1 MATQSLLP
9 STTPQETDVVIL
21 CGGLGTRLRSV
32 VSDRPKPMADVNG
45 RPFLDRLMTY
55 VADYGFRRCI
65 LCIGHMGDRIKRYY
79 GERSVHPLTILFS
92 EESEPLGTA
101 GAVKH
106 AEPFIRSDHFLLMN
120 GDSWC
125 PVDLRDLLEF
135 HTGKEALA
143 SLTLVR
149 VEEADNYGTVTL
161 REDSRVIGFEEKRD
175 GAGGG
180 LVNGGIY
187 LLRKEFLG
195 FIPSERKLS
204 LECDIFPRIL
214 TERVYGYVTNERL
227 IDIGVPERYGMA
239 QEYFKEV

>member
-1 MATQSLLP
+1 MSLME
-9 STTPQETDVVIL
+9 SNTDVVIL

-32 VSDRPKPMADVNG
+32 VSDRPKPMAEVNG

-55 VADYGFRRCI
+55 VADYGFRRFI
-65 LCIGHMGDRIKRYY
+65 LCIGHMGDRIKQYY
-79 GERSVHPLTILFS
+79 GERDMHPLTVLFS
-92 EESEPLGTA
+92 EESEPLGTG

-125 PVDLRDLLEF
+125 PVDLQDLLEF
-135 HTGKEALA
+135 HRGKESLA
-143 SLTLVR
+143 SLVLVR
-149 VEEADNYGTVTL
+149 VEEADNYGTITL
-161 REDSRVIGFEEKRD
+161 GEDSRVIGFEEKRD
-175 GAGGG
+175 IGGDG
-180 LVNGGIY
+180 PVNGGIY

-214 TERVYGYVTNERL
+214 TERVYGYVTNKRL
-227 IDIGVPERYGMA
+227 IDIGVPERYDMA
-239 QEYFKEV
+239 QQYFKEVRES